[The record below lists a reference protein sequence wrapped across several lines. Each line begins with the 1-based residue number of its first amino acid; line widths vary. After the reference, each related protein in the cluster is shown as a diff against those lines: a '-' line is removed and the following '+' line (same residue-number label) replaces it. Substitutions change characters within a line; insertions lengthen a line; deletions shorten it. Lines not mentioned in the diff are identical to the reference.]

1 MAASARAPRER
12 RTAIWPAL
20 VLPVVVLLAF
30 YALHRMHHLK
40 PVAPPAAPE
49 SAASAPGR

>member
-1 MAASARAPRER
+1 MAASAKAPRER
-12 RTAIWPAL
+12 RPAIWPAL

-40 PVAPPAAPE
+40 PVTPPATE
-49 SAASAPGR
+49 SSAPATER